1 MSRLAAPLV
10 VALAFALVLSA
21 CDGSPEGDP
30 DSPRGGAAPA
40 LSGSWEPAP
49 DAPFPGSLAGRVG
62 VPASDEVV
70 VSITLRNA
78 RFTAIPEACTP
89 STVVRRKSRIA
100 DGNARLLCS
109 LEDSTSDRTI
119 EFAAV
124 AAGAEGDE
132 MGGTIRNEAD
142 DTEIDLPAL
151 VIDEGPASLSPRL
164 RLLSSPD
171 VLNGA
176 YRATLDAVLDDWEA
190 ADPDG
195 VLIAGALTPQ
205 YLDPFAR
212 HDLSVVGGRPR
223 LTDRLAPDVQ
233 LITID
238 PFELA
243 PGRLRGVLRDA
254 QRDQVRW
261 IIVQGQLPI
270 LGPVRTRASSDRY
283 LTGGADSQVW
293 RLFEKY
299 GVDLYLAGE
308 AHDVTV
314 LEVGGV
320 TQITHGGPIA
330 LGLTT
335 ALLLDFYDD
344 YIYVTLRDYDRRET
358 PYTVGTGVV
367 RDTGGLQLETG
378 MLRPGL

>member
-1 MSRLAAPLV
+1 MSRLATPLV
-10 VALAFALVLSA
+10 VALGFALVLSA

-30 DSPRGGAAPA
+30 DSPRGGAGPA

-49 DAPFPGSLAGRVG
+49 DAPFPGSLAGRVD

-78 RFTAIPEACTP
+78 RLTAVPEACTP
-89 STVVRRKSRIA
+89 STVVRRRSRIT

-109 LEDSTSDRTI
+109 LEDSTADRTI

-132 MGGTIRNEAD
+132 MGGTIRNETD
-142 DTEIDLPAL
+142 NTEIDLPAL

-171 VLNGA
+171 ALDGTD
-176 YRATLDAVLDDWEA
+176 RTTLDAVLDDWEA

-195 VLIAGALTPQ
+195 VLIAGALDPAH
-205 YLDPFAR
+205 LDRIAQ
-212 HDLSVVGGRPR
+212 HDLSVLNGRPR
-223 LTDRLAPDVQ
+223 FTDRLLPNVQ
-233 LITID
+233 VITID
-238 PFELA
+238 PFDIA
-243 PGRLRGVLRDA
+243 PDRLREVLRSA

-270 LGPVRTRASSDRY
+270 LGPVRTRASSRRY

-314 LEVGGV
+314 LERGGV
-320 TQITHGGPIA
+320 TQITHGGPFT

-335 ALLLDFYDD
+335 ELLLDLYDD
-344 YIYVTLRDYDRRET
+344 YIYVTLRDYDLRAA

-367 RDTGGLQLETG
+367 PDTGGLQLETG